1 MSETDTIAD
10 TLPTVTVT
18 ASPGD
23 GRRPAAHLTPIWRI
37 TVNGNNVSDR
47 IQPRFVSLHITDDR
61 ANDADEVELVVSDH
75 DGRVELPDTGD
86 VVEVAIG
93 WLAEPTAAP
102 YRQFDSDE
110 MGFPVGL
117 IDKGR
122 YTVQAIEYAGTP
134 DTITIR
140 ARAANLLD
148 SLRGLRDESWHD
160 TTVGAIVNSVA
171 ARNSIKAT
179 VDKEVASRKVKH
191 ADQLSE
197 SDASFLRRL
206 AQTFDCICTVKN
218 GALLFSQARA
228 ARTPS
233 GKPLP
238 PVLITRGDGDQHRWS
253 RADRDAYSGVR
264 AMYNNVKT
272 GNRKAVVAGISGK
285 AKELRTTFAS
295 EADALAAAR
304 AEWLRIQRGI
314 FDFEITLAYGRAD
327 IIPQRPALVA
337 GFKRKIDETPWIVT
351 RVRHSL
357 EGGGY
362 TSQLTLETEQAE
374 GVEGQ
379 EGAAGED

>member
-1 MSETDTIAD
+1 MSDTDTIAA
-10 TLPTVTVT
+10 TLPTVTT
-18 ASPGD
+18 TPGN
-23 GRRPAAHLTPIWRI
+23 GRRPAAHLTPIWRV

-47 IQPRFVSLHITDDR
+47 IAPRFVSLTITDDR

-86 VVEVAIG
+86 TVEVAIG
-93 WLAEPTAAP
+93 WRAEPTAAP
-102 YRQFDSDE
+102 YRQFDSDD

-117 IDKGR
+117 IDKGS
-122 YTVQAIEYAGTP
+122 YTVQAVEYSGAP
-134 DTITIR
+134 DVITIR

-148 SLRGLRDESWHD
+148 SLRGLRDESWHK
-160 TTVGAIVNSVA
+160 TTVGAIVQSVA
-171 ARNSIKAT
+171 ARNGIKAT
-179 VDKEVASRKVKH
+179 VEKEIAVRKVKH

-206 AQTFDCICTVKN
+206 AQNFDCICTVKN
-218 GALLFSQARA
+218 GTLLFSQKRLG
-228 ARTPS
+228 RTPS
-233 GKPLP
+233 GTTLP
-238 PVLITRGDGDQHRWS
+238 PVHITRGDGDSHRWS

-264 AMYNNVKT
+264 AWYNNVKT
-272 GNRKAVVAGISGK
+272 GKRSSVMAGISGR
-285 AKELRTTFAS
+285 AKDLRATFAS

-327 IIPQRPALVA
+327 IIPQRPARVT
-337 GFKRKIDETPWIVT
+337 GYKPQIDETPWIVT
-351 RVRHSL
+351 LVRHTL

-379 EGAAGED
+379 ESKNVEN

>member
-1 MSETDTIAD
+1 MSETDTIAAS
-10 TLPTVTVT
+10 LPKVEPTR
-18 ASPGD
+18 AN

-37 TVNGNNVSDR
+37 AVNGNNVSDR
-47 IQPRFVSLHITDDR
+47 ILPRFVSLTITDDR
-61 ANDADEVELVVSDH
+61 ANDADEVELVVSDS
-75 DGRVELPDTGD
+75 DGRVELPETGD
-86 VVEVAIG
+86 TVEVAIG
-93 WLAEPTAAP
+93 WLAEPAAAP

-117 IDKGR
+117 VDKGR
-122 YTVQAIEYAGTP
+122 YTVQAVEYTGTP
-134 DTITIR
+134 DIITIR

-148 SLRGLRDESWHD
+148 SLRNLRDQSWHD

-171 ARNSIKAT
+171 TRNSIKAT
-179 VDKEVASRKVKH
+179 IDKEVSGRKVKH

-218 GALLFSQARA
+218 GTLLFSQARA

-238 PVLITRGDGDQHRWS
+238 RVLITRGDGDQHRWM

-264 AMYNNVKT
+264 AMYNNLKT
-272 GNRKAVVAGISGK
+272 GGRKSVVAGISGK

-327 IIPQRPALVA
+327 IIPQRPARVA
-337 GFKRKIDETPWIVT
+337 GFKRQIDETPWIVT

-357 EGGGY
+357 DGGGY

-379 EGAAGED
+379 EGASGQD

>member
-10 TLPTVTVT
+10 TLPRVT
-18 ASPGD
+18 ATPGN

-37 TVNGNNVSDR
+37 TVNGNDVSER
-47 IQPRFVSLHITDDR
+47 IRPRLVSLHITDDR

-86 VVEVAIG
+86 TVEVAIG
-93 WLAEPTAAP
+93 WLAEPAAAP

-122 YTVQAIEYAGTP
+122 YTVQAVEYAGTP

-160 TTVGAIVNSVA
+160 TTVGAIVKSVA
-171 ARNSIKAT
+171 ARNKIKAT
-179 VDKEVASRKVKH
+179 VDKEVAGRKVKH

-218 GALLFSQARA
+218 GTLLFSQARA

-327 IIPQRPALVA
+327 IIPQRPARVA
-337 GFKRKIDETPWIVT
+337 GYKRKIDETPWIVA

-357 EGGGY
+357 EGGGFV
-362 TSQLTLETEQAE
+362 SQLTLETEQAE

-379 EGAAGED
+379 EGTSEND

>member
-1 MSETDTIAD
+1 MSDTDSIAAS
-10 TLPTVTVT
+10 LPTVTAT
-18 ASPGD
+18 PGN
-23 GRRPAAHLTPIWRI
+23 GRRPAAHLTPIWRV

-47 IQPRFVSLHITDDR
+47 ILPRFVSLTITDDR

-75 DGRVELPDTGD
+75 DGRLELPETGD
-86 VVEVAIG
+86 TVEVAIG
-93 WLAEPTAAP
+93 WQAEPVAAP

-122 YTVQAIEYAGTP
+122 YTVQAVEYSGTP
-134 DTITIR
+134 DVITIR

-171 ARNSIKAT
+171 ARNGIKAT

-218 GALLFSQARA
+218 GALLFPQARPRRA
-228 ARTPS
+228 PR

-238 PVLITRGDGDQHRWS
+238 PVFNTRGDGDQHRWS

-272 GNRKAVVAGISGK
+272 GNRSSVVAGISGR

-327 IIPQRPALVA
+327 IIPQRPARVA
-337 GFKRKIDETPWIVT
+337 GYKRKIDETPWIVT

-357 EGGGY
+357 DGSGY
-362 TSQLTLETEQAE
+362 VSQLTLETEQAD

-379 EGAAGED
+379 EGANAD

>member
-18 ASPGD
+18 SNNH
-23 GRRPAAHLTPIWRI
+23 RRPAAHLTPIWRI

-47 IQPRFVSLHITDDR
+47 ILPRFVSLAITDDR
-61 ANDADEVELVVSDH
+61 ANDSDEVELVVSDH
-75 DGRVELPDTGD
+75 DGRVELPSTGD
-86 VVEVAIG
+86 TVTVAIG
-93 WLAEPTAAP
+93 WLAETVAAP

-117 IDKGR
+117 IDKGS
-122 YTVQAIEYAGTP
+122 YTVQAVEYSGAP
-134 DTITIR
+134 DIITIR

-148 SLRGLRDESWHD
+148 SLRGLRDASWHD
-160 TTVGAIVNSVA
+160 TTVGAIVNNVA
-171 ARNSIKAT
+171 ARNGIKAT
-179 VDKEVASRKVKH
+179 VDKEVAIRKVKH

-218 GALLFSQARA
+218 GVLLFSQARA
-228 ARTPS
+228 ARTPR
-233 GKPLP
+233 GKQLP

-272 GNRKAVVAGISGK
+272 GGRKAVIAGISGK

-314 FDFEITLAYGRAD
+314 FAFEITLAYGRAD
-327 IIPQRPALVA
+327 IIPQRPARVA
-337 GFKRKIDETPWIVT
+337 GYKHQIDKTTWIVT

-357 EGGGY
+357 EGNGY

-379 EGAAGED
+379 EGAGAED